1 MSRSGYSDEEAE
13 PGQFAMWRG
22 QVASAI
28 RGRRGQALL
37 REMLAAMD
45 AMPVKRLIANSLR
58 EGRGIQ
64 VHTVWDPEAPSRW
77 GPYKGE
83 FRTETITH
91 CAAATYQGGLL
102 LEVSVCALGTV
113 GEARGI
119 PMENL
124 NPEAPNQVARAFDIA
139 HQLASEIAYMNDEYG
154 AHDETPEHRWVRM
167 RAWAASNI
175 KADAPG

>member
-1 MSRSGYSDEEAE
+1 MSRSGYSEEEDE

-28 RGRRGQALL
+28 RGRRGQTLL

-64 VHTVWDPEAPSRW
+64 VSVIWDPEAPSLW
-77 GPYKGE
+77 GSYKGE
-83 FRTETITH
+83 YRAETITH
-91 CAAATYQGGLL
+91 CAAATYQGGLPP
-102 LEVSVCALGTV
+102 EVSVCALGTV

-119 PMENL
+119 SMEDL
-124 NPEAPNQVARAFDIA
+124 DPEEPKQVARAFDIA

-154 AHDETPEHRWVRM
+154 AHRETPEHRWVRM
-167 RAWAASNI
+167 RAWVAENI
-175 KADAPG
+175 RAD